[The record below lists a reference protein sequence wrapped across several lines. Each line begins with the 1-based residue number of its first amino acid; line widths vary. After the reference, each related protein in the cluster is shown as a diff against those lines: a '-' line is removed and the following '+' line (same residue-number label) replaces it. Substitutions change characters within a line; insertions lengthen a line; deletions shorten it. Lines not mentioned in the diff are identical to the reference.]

1 MTVEDVF
8 VIKGRGL
15 VATGTIESGSISVGD
30 EVDAGGRHFT
40 VTGVEMFRKRLESA
54 SAGDTV
60 GLLLRDASRDDITSG
75 TVLASQYGGRTTGA
89 EDLGLT

>member
-1 MTVEDVF
+1 MQDVF

-15 VATGTIESGSISVGD
+15 VATGTVESGSISVGD

-40 VTGVEMFRKRLESA
+40 VTGVEMFRKKLDTA
-54 SAGDTV
+54 SAGETV
-60 GLLLRDASRDDITSG
+60 GLLLRDATRDDIARG
-75 TVLASQYGGRTTGA
+75 AVLGSQFGGRATGA